1 MLFVKKFNFLY
12 IKSNDYIV
20 YYINF
25 FMIKEFIKKNVINF
39 FSEIYII
46 EREIWKVRNKSLLKW
61 IFGSFEFY
69 DIFIIKIEFIF
80 CYIIF
85 LILDLL
91 LVNNGNNKII
101 LRNMK
106 GDFLDELCDL
116 NGGVGF
122 YIVNN
127 KGELFYIDSKNNI
140 NRYFM
145 DWKSGIIFI

>member
-39 FSEIYII
+39 FSKIYII
-46 EREIWKVRNKSLLKW
+46 EREIWKCRNKSLLKW

-80 CYIIF
+80 CNIIF

-101 LRNMK
+101 LKNMK
-106 GDFLDELCDL
+106 GDFLDKLCDL

>member
-25 FMIKEFIKKNVINF
+25 FMIKELIKKNVINF

-106 GDFLDELCDL
+106 GDFF
-116 NGGVGF
+116 GW
-122 YIVNN
+122 IVWF
-127 KGELFYIDSKNNI
+127 KWWCWILYSE
-140 NRYFM
+140 
-145 DWKSGIIFI
+145 

>member
-80 CYIIF
+80 CYFIF

>member
-46 EREIWKVRNKSLLKW
+46 EREIWKCRNKSLLKW

-80 CYIIF
+80 CNIIF

-101 LRNMK
+101 LKNMK

>member
-1 MLFVKKFNFLY
+1 MLFIKKFNFLY

-25 FMIKEFIKKNVINF
+25 FMIEEFIKKNVINF
-39 FSEIYII
+39 FSEINII

-61 IFGSFEFY
+61 MIGSFEFY

>member
-25 FMIKEFIKKNVINF
+25 FMIEEFIKKNVINF

-145 DWKSGIIFI
+145 DGKSGIIFI

>member
-39 FSEIYII
+39 FSKIYII
-46 EREIWKVRNKSLLKW
+46 EREIWKCRNKSLLKW

-80 CYIIF
+80 CNIIF

-101 LRNMK
+101 LKNMK

-127 KGELFYIDSKNNI
+127 KGKLFYIDSKNNI

>member
-1 MLFVKKFNFLY
+1 M
-12 IKSNDYIV
+12 
-20 YYINF
+20 
-25 FMIKEFIKKNVINF
+25 
-39 FSEIYII
+39 
-46 EREIWKVRNKSLLKW
+46 LKW